1 MALQIRTLTLNHSAH
16 SKPGVSTPHLPA
28 ALDFEHTCGC
38 PRGPVASQAV
48 LRAQGFQVKDY
59 IYRKNVDMREVFP
72 AGFKNIQSFP
82 ELWFISFLIEYSWL
96 KE

>member
-1 MALQIRTLTLNHSAH
+1 MALQIRTLILSHSAH

-28 ALDFEHTCGC
+28 ALDFEHTCGY
-38 PRGPVASQAV
+38 PQGPVASQAV

>member
-38 PRGPVASQAV
+38 PQGPVASQAV

-59 IYRKNVDMREVFP
+59 IYRKNVDMR
-72 AGFKNIQSFP
+72 K
-82 ELWFISFLIEYSWL
+82 YSLRAL
-96 KE
+96 KIYSLSLNCGSYLS